1 MASDLLPER
10 VESVESLKTLERA
23 SPVASP
29 VASVD
34 GLSPKYRLAD
44 DTARVEK
51 QALMDDGWDVFDED
65 LLE

>member
-23 SPVASP
+23 SPVAS
-29 VASVD
+29 VD
-34 GLSPKYRLAD
+34 GLSPKYGLAD

>member
-10 VESVESLKTLERA
+10 VESVESLKTLERT
-23 SPVASP
+23 SPVS
-29 VASVD
+29 SVD
-34 GLSPKYRLAD
+34 GLSPKCGLAD